1 MLRLGPALACSLLV
15 LTAGCGEED
24 GRATDPGTTTS
35 PTSSPATS
43 PTDTPTSAPTPSP
56 SASPSSPATTPPSGA
71 LDKVRVVG
79 RVVRADDCVVVED
92 DNATTWTIGGPLGDG
107 LEVGERVQVTGTPD
121 LTATGCGGPLVEA
134 VRAEVLPDA

>member
-24 GRATDPGTTTS
+24 GRATAPGTTTS
-35 PTSSPATS
+35 PTSSPAT
-43 PTDTPTSAPTPSP
+43 TSAPTPSP
-56 SASPSSPATTPPSGA
+56 SASPSSPATKPPGGA

-107 LEVGERVQVTGTPD
+107 LEVGDRVQVTGTPD

>member
-1 MLRLGPALACSLLV
+1 MLRLGPSLACSLLV
-15 LTAGCGEED
+15 LTAGCGAED
-24 GRATDPGTTTS
+24 GRATDPGTAT
-35 PTSSPATS
+35 SPATS
-43 PTDTPTSAPTPSP
+43 PTDTPTDTPTSSP

-107 LEVGERVQVTGTPD
+107 LEVGDRVQVTGTPD